1 MGEVK
6 ELESFRWN
14 RKISRIYDKGSVGET
29 DSKPGAKRC
38 FWKENNVLIFT

>member
-1 MGEVK
+1 MGKVK

-29 DSKPGAKRC
+29 VSEPGAKSFGGR
-38 FWKENNVLIFT
+38 KIMY